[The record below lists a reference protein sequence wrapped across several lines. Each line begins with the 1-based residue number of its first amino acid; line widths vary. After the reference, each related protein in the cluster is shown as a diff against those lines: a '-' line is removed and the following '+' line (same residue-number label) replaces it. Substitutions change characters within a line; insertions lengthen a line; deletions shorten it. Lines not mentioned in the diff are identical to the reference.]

1 MDDDESAN
9 ERVTQSRCVGLLTA
23 VTSLH
28 PVARDGAAGVLAPWP
43 GDASCPC
50 SAALGHREAGGDP
63 SPSLRGKRQSL
74 GRQPWGL
81 SQRSPPPPAH
91 LGAVGAALPH
101 LWQTGARADK
111 LPSGSLGRVECRLE
125 LELHLPLPPG
135 GEKGPVDRV
144 VHHSYTACLHLG
156 ASSRKPSQIGPLA
169 SSSLVA
175 ICTRD
180 IPMVA
185 AGPWLCFW
193 SQEVTAA
200 QGLGRFS
207 LGHKTR
213 CVGSGEVCHL
223 PVL

>member
-1 MDDDESAN
+1 MQLVCWHRGPVTPPAPALQPWATGRPAETPRRPSEGSA
-9 ERVTQSRCVGLLTA
+9 
-23 VTSLH
+23 
-28 PVARDGAAGVLAPWP
+28 
-43 GDASCPC
+43 
-50 SAALGHREAGGDP
+50 
-63 SPSLRGKRQSL
+63 SPSGGSL
-74 GRQPWGL
+74 GASHSGAPLLLHTWSRGG
-81 SQRSPPPPAH
+81 SPATPLAD
-91 LGAVGAALPH
+91 G
-101 LWQTGARADK
+101 GARADK

-175 ICTRD
+175 TCTRD